1 MYSIFVFL
9 LSVYGTAMKHL
20 TKLNRFL
27 SEIQFSKSFQ
37 QGLFVILISFL
48 TNPIFTQET
57 QPNKKVDKDV
67 VSDLKATLSI
77 DSISIELNWTPPA
90 DEGDVIIARSNEV
103 IDTVEK
109 LGVADSLGKH
119 KSDKVNIFNSF
130 KDQNLRPGEYFYAI
144 VLVSQ
149 VKKKRV
155 KLFPGVNYTIIPV
168 VVPERA
174 ENPKIAIPAIPEE
187 SYSTDS
193 IEHLK
198 IKNID
203 NSVRLTWTPPHDAE
217 KNSVKYTI
225 YRSLDPMSNIGLL
238 DKATKIGEV
247 LHPETTFLDIGLN
260 SSQTVYYGVSVT
272 IKEKEKIPL
281 VEDKSFR
288 KFYFV
293 KAEKKEVEDIK
304 VIPEK
309 KETISIEPK
318 LLQVENLAGEVK
330 KDGIHLTWSAP
341 KEALNN
347 STTYY
352 IYESKTPFINE
363 LNSKLMENAK
373 RVGTVVHPD
382 LSFLHPVTDKSSTA
396 YYGVTTKNHDEPEN
410 TILKQGQSY
419 IKIEFEA
426 PQKKKKKKEDPKVE
440 EKTPVLVDEL
450 NPDFDT
456 IMTHYYKK
464 QRFRE
469 ALVKFKSLADRVSD
483 NSLRGKSLF
492 FAALCHYNM
501 SEFNSALKILL
512 KEEVQM
518 NYDKERIDFYV
529 KRCLENRGNK

>member
-27 SEIQFSKSFQ
+27 SEIRFSKNFQ
-37 QGLFVILISFL
+37 LGLFVILISLL
-48 TNPIFTQET
+48 TIPIFTQET

-67 VSDLKATLSI
+67 VSDLKATLSS

-90 DEGDVIIARSNEV
+90 EEGDIIIARSNEV

-109 LGVADSLGKH
+109 LGVSDSLGKH
-119 KSDKVNIFNSF
+119 KSDKANIFNFF
-130 KDQNLRPGEYFYAI
+130 KDQNLRPGEYYYAI

-168 VVPERA
+168 VIPERA
-174 ENPKIAIPAIPEE
+174 ENPKIATPVLED
-187 SYSTDS
+187 SHTSDS
-193 IEHLK
+193 IDHWK

-203 NSVRLTWTPPHDAE
+203 NSVRITWTPPHDAE

-225 YRSLDPMSNIGLL
+225 YRSLDSMSNIGLL

-318 LLQVENLAGEVK
+318 LLQVENLAGEVR
-330 KDGIHLTWSAP
+330 KDGIHLTWSSP
-341 KEALNN
+341 KDALNN

-363 LNSKLMENAK
+363 LNSKLTENAK

-382 LSFLHPVTDKSSTA
+382 LSFLHPSTDKSSTA

-410 TILKQGQSY
+410 TILKEGQSY

-426 PQKKKKKKEDPKVE
+426 PKKKKKKKEEPKVE

-456 IMTHYYKK
+456 IMTYYYKK